1 MKKKYVLMSFLL
13 VGLMLF
19 GCKTEQKVSQEDVES
34 YIKQIDSAKVNLELA
49 NQEISYNKDY
59 YYNDTVSYLL
69 NAGYDVTSGLTS
81 EIINTKAIDGMT
93 DYYFTTYLD
102 EASSTLSDL
111 EDMKTQLQSSDLT
124 YDDSLILFND
134 IGNKLTIAN
143 AKINQAVS
151 NCSYYQ
157 ESLDDYLCHLAFDWN
172 EQWNYPFIIW
182 KNGGMSDEEF
192 FAAQDDYYDY
202 TKYLKDFNDVNGIDG
217 KVIEPDYDEQNIE
230 DNAVYVTKAFQYE
243 GYTIKE
249 GWYIGD
255 PISEQ
260 YQKKYGG
267 EYFIFPHKTKVD
279 IIGIPVPY
287 GYCYYFEKGVKAEV
301 NLSSSDDSDNEIVK
315 WVKENESYAIDN
327 AKQFYG
333 DDINSWSYSVKAA
346 AYYASNSSYMGAT
359 TDIGSEIVT
368 VKLYPGAKFSFEIGS
383 EDAIKTINEET
394 NISINGYNI
403 VACDDGSF
411 SIEFY
416 DQDLKQLLYTQ
427 LVDGVVEIT
436 R

>member
-81 EIINTKAIDGMT
+81 EILNAKAIDGMT

-143 AKINQAVS
+143 AKINQAIS

-202 TKYLKDFNDVNGIDG
+202 TKYLKDFNEVNGIDG

-260 YQKKYGG
+260 YQKNMVANIL
-267 EYFIFPHKTKVD
+267 FSLI
-279 IIGIPVPY
+279 
-287 GYCYYFEKGVKAEV
+287 
-301 NLSSSDDSDNEIVK
+301 
-315 WVKENESYAIDN
+315 
-327 AKQFYG
+327 KQ
-333 DDINSWSYSVKAA
+333 K
-346 AYYASNSSYMGAT
+346 
-359 TDIGSEIVT
+359 
-368 VKLYPGAKFSFEIGS
+368 
-383 EDAIKTINEET
+383 
-394 NISINGYNI
+394 
-403 VACDDGSF
+403 
-411 SIEFY
+411 
-416 DQDLKQLLYTQ
+416 
-427 LVDGVVEIT
+427 
-436 R
+436 